1 MANSSSSM
9 LPNRRLC
16 KVVQTMQ
23 PVGCFRPYTCLVL
36 KEAQP
41 DTPAHIM
48 RIGIVEKER
57 HLDGPDRCSAA
68 GCTDHR

>member
-9 LPNRRLC
+9 LPNRRLS

-23 PVGCFRPYTCLVL
+23 PGGLFQAVHVSWL

-41 DTPAHIM
+41 DAPAHIM